1 MDEHPELKRRAR
13 EIPRKEIPRSESRT
27 EGQGPEQ
34 HAQSSREDLM
44 RKVRG
49 HTEGSSTRDK
59 WAKGLIILG
68 AITILDSCSP
78 FPIPL
83 VGPPAII
90 FGSVLILIGTA
101 LLVKPGA
108 SRRKDTTEA
117 IYVAM
122 RHHNR
127 LTVARLVVE
136 MDISLDRAESI
147 IQTLVKKGI
156 AEIDLDANDPD
167 GGITYKIKGL

>member
-13 EIPRKEIPRSESRT
+13 ELPRRESQT
-27 EGQGPEQ
+27 GNQSPEQ
-34 HAQSSREDLM
+34 QAHGSREGLL
-44 RKVRG
+44 RKVQGRTG
-49 HTEGSSTRDK
+49 AASTRDK

-68 AITILDSCSP
+68 GITILDSCSP

-101 LLVKPGA
+101 LMIRPGA
-108 SRRKDTTEA
+108 SGRKDTTEA

-122 RHHNR
+122 KYHNR
-127 LTVARLVVE
+127 LTLARLVVE
-136 MDISLDRAESI
+136 MDISLERAESI